1 MLTLGD
7 SISQAEVGFASWRYW
22 LWRTLRDENLSFTWV
37 GSMTTMYDRNAGAA
51 PASLMHNGQSMP
63 QHHEGHW
70 GWTADEVLARL
81 TVWAA
86 AYPCQPTCALVH
98 LGTNDACNLQTG
110 TVSEILQLEDTLR
123 ASSSPSLVVL
133 LAVPIPSCCDAV
145 NASLNPAIR
154 ALGETA
160 ARFLVHH
167 DVGFDPSTMLYDGCH
182 PSELGEM
189 FMAARWMEA
198 IRQHCIPLQP
208 LISPSPP
215 SPPVSPPPSLPST
228 LNAFSALAI
237 TLGLA
242 LPALLLL
249 VVVAVCMHRHRR
261 LRQRTEHTHM
271 PATTSSCYVSGR
283 GD

>member
-1 MLTLGD
+1 ML
-7 SISQAEVGFASWRYW
+7 E
-22 LWRTLRDENLSFTWV
+22 LR
-37 GSMTTMYDRNAGAA
+37 
-51 PASLMHNGQSMP
+51 
-63 QHHEGHW
+63 QHHSCTMGRACHNTTKVI

-81 TVWAA
+81 AVWAA

-98 LGTNDACNLQTG
+98 LGTNDA

-123 ASSSPSLVVL
+123 TSSSPSLVVL

-154 ALGETA
+154 ALNETA

-182 PSELGEM
+182 PSELGEK

-237 TLGLA
+237 NLGLA